1 MINVE
6 ELHEKILQEM
16 DLSKEVED
24 DELMEVIRR
33 VLNENGKEDY
43 ISLREKGDIGRD
55 LFNAFRKLDILQEL
69 LEDDQITEIM
79 INGTEHIF
87 IEKEGG
93 LYQLQ
98 KQFAD
103 RLKLEDVIQQIVAG
117 ANRMVN
123 EASPIVD
130 ARLSDGSRVNVVLY
144 PIALNGPIVTIRKFS
159 REAMTMKEL
168 VRRES
173 MSQEIDKF
181 LEELVA
187 SKYNIFISGGTGS
200 G

>member
-98 KQFAD
+98 KRFAD

-173 MSQEIDKF
+173 MSQEIDRF

>member
-6 ELHEKILQEM
+6 ELHDKILEEM
-16 DLSKEVED
+16 DLSKEVAD

-33 VLNENGKEDY
+33 VLNENGRENY
-43 ISLREKGDIGRD
+43 VSLREKGDIGRD

-69 LEDDQITEIM
+69 LEDDEITEIM

-87 IEKEGG
+87 IEKEGN
-93 LYQLQ
+93 LYELQ
-98 KQFAD
+98 KRFAD
-103 RLKLEDVIQQIVAG
+103 RVKLEDVIQQIVAG

-130 ARLSDGSRVNVVLY
+130 TRLADGSRVNVVLY

-159 REAMTMKEL
+159 REAMTMAEL
-168 VRRES
+168 VRREA
-173 MSQEIDKF
+173 MSQEINKF

>member
-16 DLSKEVED
+16 DLSKEVAD

-33 VLNENGKEDY
+33 VLNENGQKDY
-43 ISLREKGDIGRD
+43 ISLRQKGDIGRD

-87 IEKEGG
+87 IEKEGA
-93 LYQLQ
+93 LHQLQ
-98 KQFAD
+98 KRFVD
-103 RLKLEDVIQQIVAG
+103 RVKLEDVIQQIVAG

-159 REAMTMKEL
+159 REAMNMKEL
-168 VRRES
+168 VRRKS